1 MRTEHMYDIKELVS
15 LAKREHNSKRPYL
28 YVNPSQGKHIPADP
42 PKMIKM
48 CVCLAGE
55 IEKKYLG
62 EKIFIIGFSETATAI
77 ASCVAE
83 NLNNTIGFVTTTRE
97 DNDKADFI
105 YFTESHS
112 HATEQ
117 KLDVQGMEKYL
128 SLAKRIVFV
137 EDEVTTGNT
146 IVKLINELEKKFPAL
161 SVKYSIASILNSM
174 SNGRIVELSNM
185 EIDCVWLKK
194 IPYEYNVEALNEYN
208 DCSANHFTTID
219 KCNDTVKIEKFNQ
232 GENIRRACETNKYF
246 EKLNELCVS
255 IAECTCNKKCYKKMV
270 VIGTEEFMYPAIK
283 LASYLQ
289 EHNYCENI
297 KTHSTTRSPIM
308 AFDIE
313 GYPLYKRYQ
322 LKSVYDSSRTTYIY
336 NLEMYDKVIILTDS
350 DLKSINGVYSI
361 INALQTEWCKDISV
375 CQWEEK

>member
-1 MRTEHMYDIKELVS
+1 MYDIKELVS
-15 LAKREHNSKRPYL
+15 LAKREHNNKRPYL

-42 PKMIKM
+42 QKMIKM
-48 CVCLAGE
+48 CTNLAGK

-62 EKIFIIGFSETATAI
+62 EKLFIIGFSETATAI
-77 ASCVAE
+77 TSCVAE

-97 DNDKADFI
+97 ETDKADYI

-117 KLDVQGMEKYL
+117 KLNVQGMEKYL
-128 SLAKRIVFV
+128 SLAERIVFV

-146 IVKLINELEKKFPAL
+146 IIKLISELEKKFPTL

-174 SNGRIVELSNM
+174 SNDRVGELSNM

-194 IPYEYNVEALNEYN
+194 IPYEYNVEVLSKYN
-208 DCSANHFTTID
+208 DCYANHFQTID
-219 KCNDTVKIEKFNQ
+219 KCNNTVKIEKFNQ
-232 GENIRRACETNKYF
+232 GENVRRACETNKYF

-255 IAECTCNKKCYKKMV
+255 IAECICNKKYYKKML
-270 VIGTEEFMYPAIK
+270 VIGTEESMYPAIK

-289 EHNYCENI
+289 EHNYCEDI

-308 AFDIE
+308 AFDIA
-313 GYPLYKRYQ
+313 GYPLSKRYQ
-322 LKSVYDSSRTTYIY
+322 LRSVYDDDRTTYIY
-336 NLEMYDKVIILTDS
+336 NLDTYDKVIILTDS
-350 DLKSINGVYSI
+350 DLRSQDGIHSI
-361 INALQTEWCKDISV
+361 INALKLEGCNDISV
-375 CQWEEK
+375 CQWEVE